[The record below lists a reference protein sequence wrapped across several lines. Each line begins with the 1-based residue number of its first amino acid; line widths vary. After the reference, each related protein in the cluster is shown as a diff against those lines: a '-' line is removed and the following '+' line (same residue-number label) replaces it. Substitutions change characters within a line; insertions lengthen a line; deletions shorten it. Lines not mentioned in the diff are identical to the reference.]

1 MSALPAPKP
10 VPPPGLEPPRRSLAA
25 VFILGA
31 NVITL
36 AMAIMLEWSLGSL
49 LWPYWAQSLVIGFF
63 ARRRIL
69 ALQRFS
75 TEGFR
80 INDRPVLPTP
90 DTQRS
95 TANFFALHYGFFHL
109 VYTVFLLTMA
119 TPRAQDLPWLTV
131 SLVGFVLSH
140 ERSFREH
147 VARDLAGTP
156 NIGTLMFL
164 PYARIVPMHVIIIS
178 GALWEEVASALGLA
192 AFAALK
198 TAADLVMHTVEH
210 RVLAKGSPGFE
221 MTIGGGSG
229 GAEV

>member
-1 MSALPAPKP
+1 MSAAPAPAP
-10 VPPPGLEPPRRSLAA
+10 MAPPGLEPPRRSLAA
-25 VFILGA
+25 LFILGA
-31 NVITL
+31 NAMTL
-36 AMAIMLEWSLGSL
+36 AMAIALDWTLGSL

-69 ALQRFS
+69 TLQRFS

-80 INDRPVLPTP
+80 INDQPVLPTP
-90 DTQRS
+90 ATKRT

-109 VYTVFLLTMA
+109 VYTVFLLVMA
-119 TPRAQDLPWLTV
+119 WPRAQDLPWLAVALV
-131 SLVGFVLSH
+131 SFMLSH

-178 GALWEEVASALGLA
+178 GAVWGEGSQLGLA
-192 AFAALK
+192 AFATLK
-198 TAADLVMHTVEH
+198 TVADLVMHTVEH
-210 RVLAKGSPGFE
+210 RVLAKGGPSFNVG
-221 MTIGGGSG
+221 IGGGG
-229 GAEV
+229 GDGI